1 MDIIDVLII
10 VLYVVLTLGVGI
22 WVSKRASKGLNSYFL
37 GGKSIKWY
45 YLGLSNGSG
54 MFDVSGTAW
63 MVGLLFLY
71 GAKSFM
77 FMWMW
82 PIWNQIFIMVF
93 LAIWIR
99 RSNIM
104 TGSEW
109 ILTRFGD
116 DRAGR
121 ASHLI
126 VAIFAIVASV
136 GFIAYFFEGVGK
148 FMTIILPWDLSFI
161 FNGSELLTSSQSYA
175 LIIIFLTTIYTIKG
189 GMFSVVATEV
199 LQYGIMVI
207 AGILI
212 AIYAFITVSDV
223 EINNVISTEW
233 STIFFGNTLEG
244 TWTGKF
250 EAFNNLVDTQGYKM
264 FGAFI
269 GMCLFKGFFA
279 SVAGPTPSYDM
290 QRILSTRSV
299 KEAAYMSGFTNLIL
313 FIPRYLLIGGI
324 VVLALVFIAPEL
336 AVSPTLNLGDLEIIL
351 PNVINYHV
359 PVGIK
364 GLLLAGLLA
373 AFMSTFSAFVN
384 SGPAYIV
391 NDIYKKYF
399 KNNAEPK
406 HYIRASHLASF
417 GVVTLGVIMGF
428 FAESINAITLWITSA
443 LYGGYVAAN
452 FLKWIWWRFNGW
464 GYFWG
469 MTSGLFIA
477 TLQFILDQNKD
488 NFEVG
493 SWFYNVS
500 QISAIYMFPIIFF
513 VSLSGSFLGTWFTPA
528 TSMKTLKAFYK
539 NVRPWGWWNPVFQA
553 LKEDDKNI
561 SKNNNFGMDMLNCAI
576 GIVWQSSMILLPI
589 YFMIRD
595 YPKMWITLIIFI
607 ITSIILKFT
616 WLDKVRNLSEEED
629 LQKLKIYSKV
639 EDEEN
644 HTMAG

>member
-10 VLYVVLTLGVGI
+10 VLYVILTLGVGI

-82 PIWNQIFIMVF
+82 PIWNQVFIMVF
-93 LAIWIR
+93 LAVWIR

-116 DRAGR
+116 DRSGR

-148 FMTIILPWDLSFI
+148 FMTIILPWDLSLLI
-161 FNGSELLTSSQSYA
+161 NGSVLLTSSQSYA

-212 AIYAFITVSDV
+212 AVYAFVTVSDV
-223 EINNVISTEW
+223 EIQNVISTEW

-351 PNVINYHV
+351 PNVINNHV

-399 KNNAEPK
+399 KTNATPK
-406 HYIRASHLASF
+406 HYIKASHIASF
-417 GVVTLGVIMGF
+417 AVVILGVIMGF
-428 FAESINAITLWITSA
+428 FADSINAITLWITSA

-477 TLQFILDQNKD
+477 TIQFVLDQNKD
-488 NFEVG
+488 NFDVG

-500 QISAIYMFPIIFF
+500 HISAIYMFPAIFF
-513 VSLSGSFLGTWFTPA
+513 VSLLGSFLGTWLTPA
-528 TSMKTLKAFYK
+528 TSMNTLKAFYK
-539 NVRPWGWWNPVFQA
+539 NVRPWGWWNPVLKA
-553 LKEDDKNI
+553 LKTDDKNI
-561 SKNNNFGMDMLNCAI
+561 TKNNNFGIDMLNCAI
-576 GIVWQSSMILLPI
+576 GIIWQSSMILLPI

-595 YPKMWITLIIFI
+595 YPKMWITLAIFS
-607 ITSIILKFT
+607 ITTIILKFT
-616 WLDKVRNLSEEED
+616 WLDKVRSISED
-629 LQKLKIYSKV
+629 
-639 EDEEN
+639 
-644 HTMAG
+644 

>member
-1 MDIIDVLII
+1 MNIIDVII
-10 VLYVVLTLGVGI
+10 IISYVLLTLGVGV
-22 WVSKRASKGLNSYFL
+22 WVAKKASKGLDSYFL

-45 YLGLSNGSG
+45 FLGLSNGSG

-63 MVGLLFLY
+63 MVGVLFLY

-82 PIWNQIFIMVF
+82 PVWNQIFIMVF
-93 LAIWIR
+93 LAAWIR

-126 VAIFAIVASV
+126 VAIFAVIASI

-148 FMTIILPWDLSFI
+148 FMTVILPWDLSIVANDSIMF
-161 FNGSELLTSSQSYA
+161 SSDQVYA
-175 LIIIFLTTIYTIKG
+175 LIIILLTTIYTIKG

-207 AGILI
+207 AGLLI
-212 AIYAFITVSDV
+212 AVYAFVTVTDV
-223 EINNVISTEW
+223 ELNSVISSQW
-233 STIFFGNTLEG
+233 SSIFFQMELEG
-244 TWTGKF
+244 SWTGKY
-250 EAFNNLVDTQGYKM
+250 EAFNKLIDEQGYKM

-269 GMCLFKGFFA
+269 GMSLFKGFFA
-279 SVAGPTPSYDM
+279 SIAGPTPSYDM
-290 QRILSTRSV
+290 QRILSTRNV

-313 FIPRYLLIGGI
+313 FIPRYLLIGGV
-324 VVLALVFIAPEL
+324 VVLALVHLAPTMIGGKGIDLSEL
-336 AVSPTLNLGDLEIIL
+336 ELLL
-351 PNVINYHV
+351 PRVINNHI

-384 SGPAYIV
+384 SSPAYIV

-399 KNNAEPK
+399 KATATDQ
-406 HYIRASHLASF
+406 HYVRVSHIASF
-417 GVVTLGVIMGF
+417 IVVILGVIMGF
-428 FAESINAITLWITSA
+428 FADSINSITLWITSA

-469 MTSGLFIA
+469 MTSGLIIA
-477 TLQFILDQNKD
+477 TLQFLLDKNKAG
-488 NFEVG
+488 FEAE
-493 SWFYNVS
+493 SLLYDLS
-500 QISAIYMFPIIFF
+500 QIPVLYVFPIIFI
-513 VSLSGSFLGTWFTPA
+513 VSLLGSFLGTLLTPA
-528 TSMKTLKAFYK
+528 TDTSTLEKFYT
-539 NVRPWGWWNPVFQA
+539 NVRPWGFWSPIYERIKAKDNSFTRNT
-553 LKEDDKNI
+553 D
-561 SKNNNFGMDMLNCAI
+561 FGMDMLNCAI

-589 YFMIRD
+589 YLMIRD
-595 YPKMWITLIIFI
+595 YPKMLISLFVFI
-607 ITSIILKFT
+607 ITTVILKYT
-616 WLDKVRNLSEEED
+616 WLNKVKNYKD
-629 LQKLKIYSKV
+629 
-639 EDEEN
+639 
-644 HTMAG
+644 

>member
-1 MDIIDVLII
+1 MDTIDILII
-10 VLYVVLTLGVGI
+10 VLYIVITVGVGV
-22 WVSKRASKGLNSYFL
+22 WVSKQASKGLDSYFL
-37 GGKSIKWY
+37 GGKTIKWY

-82 PIWNQIFIMVF
+82 PIWNQVFIMVF

-116 DRAGR
+116 DKAGR

-126 VAIFAIVASV
+126 VAIFAIVASI

-148 FMTIILPWDLSFI
+148 FMTVILPWDAALI
-161 FNGSELLTSSQSYA
+161 LNDAVLLTSSQSYA
-175 LIIIFLTTIYTIKG
+175 LLIIFLTTIYTIKG

-199 LQYGIMVI
+199 LQYGIMVV

-212 AIYAFITVSDV
+212 AVYAFVTVSDV
-223 EINNVISTEW
+223 EINSILSTEW
-233 STIFFGNTLEG
+233 STIFFGNKLEG
-244 TWTGKF
+244 SWTGQF
-250 EAFNNLVDTQGYKM
+250 ATFNSLIDTQGYKM

-313 FIPRYLLIGGI
+313 FIPRYLLISGI
-324 VVLALVFIAPEL
+324 VVLALVYLAPSM
-336 AVSPTLNLGDLEIIL
+336 AVSNNLSLADLEIIL
-351 PNVINYHV
+351 PNVINNHV

-391 NDIYKKYF
+391 NDIYKKYY
-399 KNNAEPK
+399 KPSETPK
-406 HYIRASHLASF
+406 HYIKASHIASF
-417 GVVTLGVIMGF
+417 AIVILGIIMGF
-428 FAESINAITLWITSA
+428 FADSINSITLWITSA
-443 LYGGYVAAN
+443 LYGGYVASN

-469 MTSGLFIA
+469 MTSGLIIA
-477 TLQFILDQNKD
+477 TLQYLIDQNKAS
-488 NFEVG
+488 FEIGTWLYDFSHIPVI
-493 SWFYNVS
+493 YN
-500 QISAIYMFPIIFF
+500 FPIIFV
-513 VSLSGSFLGTWFTPA
+513 VSLTGSFLGTFLTPA
-528 TSMKTLKAFYK
+528 TNLSTLKKFYA
-539 NVRPWGWWNPVFQA
+539 NVRPWGWWTPVYKA
-553 LKEDDKNI
+553 LKREDQTITKNKGFI
-561 SKNNNFGMDMLNCAI
+561 EDMLNCVV
-576 GIVWQSSMILLPI
+576 GIIWQSSMILLPI

-595 YPKMWITLIIFI
+595 YPKTLTTLVVFI
-607 ITSIILKFT
+607 ITTVILKFT
-616 WLDKVRNLSEEED
+616 WLDKV
-629 LQKLKIYSKV
+629 KKIP
-639 EDEEN
+639 N
-644 HTMAG
+644 

>member
-1 MDIIDVLII
+1 MDIIDVSII
-10 VLYVVLTLGVGI
+10 VLYIVLTLGVGI
-22 WVSKRASKGLNSYFL
+22 WVSKRASKGLDSYFL

-77 FMWMW
+77 FMWIW
-82 PIWNQIFIMVF
+82 PIWNQIFIMIF

-126 VAIFAIVASV
+126 VAIFAIVASI

-148 FMTIILPWDLSFI
+148 FMTIILPWDMSFTIGDSLLLS
-161 FNGSELLTSSQSYA
+161 SSQSYA
-175 LIIIFLTTIYTIKG
+175 LLLIFLTTIYTIKG

-199 LQYGIMVI
+199 LQYAIMVV

-212 AIYAFITVSDV
+212 AIYAFVTVSDV
-223 EINNVISTEW
+223 EINAIISPEW
-233 STIFFGNTLEG
+233 STIFFGNKLEG
-244 TWTGKF
+244 SWTG
-250 EAFNNLVDTQGYKM
+250 EWSSFNSLIDTQGYKM

-313 FIPRYLLIGGI
+313 FIPRYLLITGI
-324 VVLALVFIAPEL
+324 VILALVYLAPSMAASE
-336 AVSPTLNLGDLEIIL
+336 TLNHSDLEVIL
-351 PNVINYHV
+351 PNVINNHV

-399 KNNAEPK
+399 KPFEKPK
-406 HYIRASHLASF
+406 HYIKASHIASF
-417 GVVTLGVIMGF
+417 AIVILGVIMGF

-443 LYGGYVAAN
+443 LYGGYVASN
-452 FLKWIWWRFNGW
+452 FLKWVWWRFNGW

-469 MTSGLFIA
+469 MTSGLLIA
-477 TLQFILDQNKD
+477 TLQFLLDKNKL
-488 NFEVG
+488 NFEIDSVL
-493 SWFYNVS
+493 YNLAHIPVTY
-500 QISAIYMFPIIFF
+500 IFAIIFF
-513 VSLSGSFLGTWFTPA
+513 ISLLGAFLGTLLTPP
-528 TSMKTLKAFYK
+528 TSMKTLKEFYA
-539 NVRPWGWWNPVFQA
+539 NVRPWGWWHPVYKN
-553 LKEDDKNI
+553 LKAEDSTFKKNTDF
-561 SKNNNFGMDMLNCAI
+561 SKDMLNCII
-576 GIVWQSSMILLPI
+576 GIIWQSSMILLPV

-595 YPKMWITLIIFI
+595 YPKTLLTLLVFV
-607 ITSIILKFT
+607 ITSVILKFT
-616 WLDKVRNLSEEED
+616 WLNKVR
-629 LQKLKIYSKV
+629 KL
-639 EDEEN
+639 
-644 HTMAG
+644 

>member
-1 MDIIDVLII
+1 MDIVDVII
-10 VLYVVLTLGVGI
+10 IALYILLTLGVGI
-22 WVSKRASKGLNSYFL
+22 WVSKKASQGLDHYFL

-63 MVGLLFLY
+63 MVGILFLY

-82 PIWNQIFIMVF
+82 PIWNQIFVMIF
-93 LAIWIR
+93 LAAWIR

-116 DRAGR
+116 DKAGR

-126 VAIFAIVASV
+126 VAVFAVVASI

-148 FMTIILPWDLSFI
+148 FMTVILPWDVSLVLNESV
-161 FNGSELLTSSQSYA
+161 LLTSDQSYA
-175 LIIIFLTTIYTIKG
+175 LIIILLTTIYTIKG

-199 LQYGIMVI
+199 LQYGIMVL

-212 AIYAFITVSDV
+212 AIYAFVTVTDV
-223 EINNVISTEW
+223 QIYNVISPEW
-233 STIFFGNTLEG
+233 SNLMFGTELEG
-244 TWTGKF
+244 SWSGKY
-250 EAFNNLVDTQGYKM
+250 EAFNTLVDTQGYKM

-269 GMCLFKGFFA
+269 GMALFKGFFA
-279 SVAGPTPSYDM
+279 SIAGPTPGYDM
-290 QRILSTRSV
+290 QRILSTRTV
-299 KEAAYMSGFTNLIL
+299 KEAAYMSGFTNIIL
-313 FIPRYLLIGGI
+313 FIPRYLLIGGV
-324 VVLALVFIAPEL
+324 VVLALVYCAPDMIANGGANLSEL
-336 AVSPTLNLGDLEIIL
+336 EVIL
-351 PNVINYHV
+351 PKVINNHI

-384 SGPAYIV
+384 SSPAYIV
-391 NDIYKKYF
+391 NDIYKKYY
-399 KNNAEPK
+399 NATASSK
-406 HYIRASHLASF
+406 HYIKASHIASF
-417 GVVTLGVIMGF
+417 AVVTLGVIMGF
-428 FAESINAITLWITSA
+428 FADSINSITLWITSA

-477 TLQFILDQNKD
+477 TLQFLLDQNKA
-488 NFEVG
+488 NFTEG
-493 SWFYNVS
+493 TWLFELA
-500 QISAIYMFPIIFF
+500 QIPAIYMFPIIFV
-513 VSLSGSFLGTWFTPA
+513 VSLLGSFLGTLFTPA
-528 TSMKTLKAFYK
+528 TNMQTLKSFYK
-539 NVRPWGWWNPVFQA
+539 NVKPWGFWGPVFKA
-553 LKEDDKNI
+553 LKSEDETFEKNT
-561 SKNNNFGMDMLNCAI
+561 SFLSDMLNCVV

-595 YPKMWITLIIFI
+595 YPKMWMAFIVFI
-607 ITSIILKFT
+607 ITTVILKFT
-616 WLDKVRNLSEEED
+616 WLDKVKQYKD
-629 LQKLKIYSKV
+629 
-639 EDEEN
+639 
-644 HTMAG
+644 

>member
-1 MDIIDVLII
+1 MDIVDVLII
-10 VLYVVLTLGVGI
+10 ALYIVLTLGVGI
-22 WVSKRASKGLNSYFL
+22 WVSKKASKGLDYYFL

-63 MVGLLFLY
+63 MVGILFLY

-82 PIWNQIFIMVF
+82 PIWNQVFIMIF
-93 LAIWIR
+93 LAAWIR

-116 DRAGR
+116 NRAGR

-126 VAIFAIVASV
+126 VAIFAVVASI

-148 FMTIILPWDLSFI
+148 FMTVILPWDLTVVL
-161 FNGSELLTSSQSYA
+161 NQSEWLTSDQSYA
-175 LIIIFLTTIYTIKG
+175 LIIILLTTIYTIKG

-207 AGILI
+207 AGLLI
-212 AIYAFITVSDV
+212 AVYAFVTVTDV
-223 EINNVISTEW
+223 EINNVISPQW
-233 STIFFGNTLEG
+233 SDLLFSMELKGS
-244 TWTGKF
+244 WTGKF
-250 EAFNNLVDTQGYKM
+250 EAFNSLVDTQGYKM

-269 GMCLFKGFFA
+269 GMSLFKGFFA
-279 SVAGPTPSYDM
+279 SVAGPTPGYDM

-313 FIPRYLLIGGI
+313 FIPRYLLIGGV
-324 VVLALVFIAPEL
+324 VVLALVHLAPEMIESGN
-336 AVSPTLNLGDLEIIL
+336 VNLNELEVIL
-351 PNVINYHV
+351 PKVINHHI

-384 SGPAYIV
+384 SSPAYIV
-391 NDIYKKYF
+391 NDIYKKYY
-399 KNNAEPK
+399 NTSASNK
-406 HYIRASHLASF
+406 HYVKVSHIASF
-417 GVVTLGVIMGF
+417 VVVALGVLMGF
-428 FAESINAITLWITSA
+428 FAESINSITLWITSA

-469 MTSGLFIA
+469 MTSGLVIA
-477 TLQFILDQNKD
+477 TLQFLLDQNKA
-488 NFEVG
+488 NFTNDSLLYEMAH
-493 SWFYNVS
+493 
-500 QISAIYMFPIIFF
+500 IPAIYMFPVIFI
-513 VSLSGSFLGTWFTPA
+513 VSLLGSFLGTIFTPA
-528 TSMKTLKAFYK
+528 TNMNTLKSFYY
-539 NVRPWGWWNPVFQA
+539 NVRPWGFWQPVYKA
-553 LKEDDKNI
+553 LKAENKELT
-561 SKNNNFGMDMLNCAI
+561 KNNSFTSDMLNSI
-576 GIVWQSSMILLPI
+576 VGIVWQSSMILLPI

-595 YPKMWITLIIFI
+595 YPKTWAALIVFA
-607 ITSIILKFT
+607 ITSVILKYT
-616 WLDKVRNLSEEED
+616 WLDKVKKYKD
-629 LQKLKIYSKV
+629 
-639 EDEEN
+639 
-644 HTMAG
+644 

>member
-1 MDIIDVLII
+1 MHSIDVIII
-10 VLYVVLTLGVGI
+10 VLYILLTLGVGI
-22 WVSKRASKGLNSYFL
+22 WISKRASKGLSSYFL

-93 LAIWIR
+93 LAVWIR

-148 FMTIILPWDLSFI
+148 FMSVILPWDISLI
-161 FNGSELLTSSQSYA
+161 INEAVLLTSSQNYA

-199 LQYGIMVI
+199 LQYGIMVLS
-207 AGILI
+207 GILI
-212 AIYAFITVSDV
+212 AVYAFISVSDA
-223 EINNVISTEW
+223 EINNIISTEW
-233 STIFFGNTLEG
+233 STIFFGNTIEG
-244 TWTGKF
+244 SWSGKLT
-250 EAFNNLVDTQGYKM
+250 AFNDLVDTQGYKM

-279 SVAGPTPSYDM
+279 SIAGPTPSYDM

-324 VVLALVFIAPEL
+324 VVLALVHLAPSM
-336 AVSPTLNLGDLEIIL
+336 AVSPTLSLNDLEIIL
-351 PNVINYHV
+351 PNVINNHV

-384 SGPAYIV
+384 SGPAYVV
-391 NDIYKKYF
+391 NDIYKKYY
-399 KNNAEPK
+399 KPEAEES
-406 HYIRASHLASF
+406 HYIKASHITSF
-417 GVVTLGVIMGF
+417 VIVIFGVIMGF

-443 LYGGYVAAN
+443 LYGGYVASN

-469 MTSGLFIA
+469 MTSGLIIA
-477 TLQFILDQNKD
+477 TLQFLLDMNKA

-493 SWFYNVS
+493 SWLYYCAHIPV
-500 QISAIYMFPIIFF
+500 IYIFPIIFA
-513 VSLSGSFLGTWFTPA
+513 VSLLGSFLGTFLTPA
-528 TSMKTLKAFYK
+528 TNMKTLKAFYF
-539 NVRPWGWWNPVFQA
+539 NVRPWGWWKPVLNE
-553 LKEDDKNI
+553 LKKDDNTVTKN
-561 SKNNNFGMDMLNCAI
+561 SDFTADMLNCVV
-576 GIVWQSSMILLPI
+576 GIVWQSSMVLLPI

-595 YPKMWITLIIFI
+595 YPKTLIALSVFV
-607 ITSIILKFT
+607 ITTVILKFT
-616 WLDKVRNLSEEED
+616 WLDKVR
-629 LQKLKIYSKV
+629 KLPDTDDSISI
-639 EDEEN
+639 EN
-644 HTMAG
+644 

>member
-1 MDIIDVLII
+1 MDKIDVLII
-10 VLYVVLTLGVGI
+10 ALYILLTLGVGI
-22 WVSKRASKGLNSYFL
+22 WVSKKASKGLDSYFL
-37 GGKSIKWY
+37 GGKTIKWY

-63 MVGLLFLY
+63 MVGILFLY

-82 PIWNQIFIMVF
+82 PIWNQIFIMIF
-93 LAIWIR
+93 LAAWIR

-116 DRAGR
+116 DRPGR

-126 VAIFAIVASV
+126 VAIFAVVASI

-148 FMTIILPWDLSFI
+148 FMTIILPWEIPLIINNS
-161 FNGSELLTSSQSYA
+161 LVLTSDQSYA
-175 LIIIFLTTIYTIKG
+175 MLIIFLTTIYTVKG

-212 AIYAFITVSDV
+212 AVYSFITITDTQ
-223 EINNVISTEW
+223 INNVISAEW
-233 STIFFGNTLEG
+233 SNIFFSMELKGS
-244 TWTGKF
+244 WTGKY
-250 EAFNNLVDTQGYKM
+250 EAFNRLIDTQGYKM

-269 GMCLFKGFFA
+269 GMSLFKGFFA
-279 SVAGPTPSYDM
+279 SIAGPTPSYDM

-313 FIPRYLLIGGI
+313 FIPRYLLIGGV
-324 VVLALVFIAPEL
+324 VVLALVHLAPAMIQPGGMNLNEL
-336 AVSPTLNLGDLEIIL
+336 EVIL
-351 PNVINYHV
+351 PKVINSYI

-384 SGPAYIV
+384 SSPAYIV

-399 KNNAEPK
+399 KSSETSQ
-406 HYIRASHLASF
+406 HYIRVSHIASF
-417 GVVTLGVIMGF
+417 IVVILGVIMGF
-428 FAESINAITLWITSA
+428 FADSINSITLWITSA

-469 MTSGLFIA
+469 MTSGLIIA
-477 TLQFILDQNKD
+477 TLQFLLDNNKA
-488 NFEVG
+488 NFEVD
-493 SWFYNVS
+493 SLLYNLA
-500 QISAIYMFPIIFF
+500 QMSAIYVFPIIFT
-513 VSLSGSFLGTWFTPA
+513 VSLLGCFLGTILTP
-528 TSMKTLKAFYK
+528 TTNMETLKQFYF
-539 NVRPWGWWNPVFQA
+539 NVRPWGFWKPVYNQ
-553 LKEDDKNI
+553 LKLEDETVT
-561 SKNNNFGMDMLNCAI
+561 KNNDFKSDMANCII
-576 GIVWQSSMILLPI
+576 GIIWQSSMILLPV
-589 YFMIRD
+589 FFLIRS
-595 YPKMWITLIIFI
+595 YPKALIALVVFI
-607 ITSIILKFT
+607 VTTIILKFT
-616 WLDKVRNLSEEED
+616 WLDKVKKYKD
-629 LQKLKIYSKV
+629 
-639 EDEEN
+639 
-644 HTMAG
+644 